1 VNVSVNIPMLIR
13 VQFSVFFYFSETEIT
28 EALTDKRRDR
38 AMPIEIAGRRRFLL
52 GREAARDRL
61 VTRCSD
67 RHFAQIGIL
76 TIDANS
82 TASPA
87 NAPGSCSWFIGM
99 CLLTRARVWL
109 NRSELPGGKRRFDFS
124 V

>member
-28 EALTDKRRDR
+28 EALTGQRR
-38 AMPIEIAGRRRFLL
+38 
-52 GREAARDRL
+52 
-61 VTRCSD
+61 
-67 RHFAQIGIL
+67 IL

-82 TASPA
+82 AASPA
-87 NAPGSCSWFIGM
+87 NAPGSCSCFIGM